1 MGMSSFNKQ
10 GNNEIQC
17 RFPCFFYIFTL
28 KKYFYHVMAEVSAV
42 LDLWFFWVILCLCGA
57 FFALKF
63 VVASELILC
72 FSIFFFGV
80 KPCATSMIQDFKCIH
95 HYPYI
100 NRILSLY
107 THDVSLWKARLFGST
122 LAFLLVGI
130 QHPKGWHPHP
140 RHVSHHSTQPQCDT
154 VL

>member
-1 MGMSSFNKQ
+1 MS
-10 GNNEIQC
+10 
-17 RFPCFFYIFTL
+17 FPLFL
-28 KKYFYHVMAEVSAV
+28 LYFYTKEIFLSC
-42 LDLWFFWVILCLCGA
+42 DGRSKCGFGSLIFLSHFMFVWS

-107 THDVSLWKARLFGST
+107 THDVSL
-122 LAFLLVGI
+122 
-130 QHPKGWHPHP
+130 
-140 RHVSHHSTQPQCDT
+140 
-154 VL
+154 